1 MNNNLEEIASRT
13 AELIDLARQ
22 AGVKRGINAC
32 IDELY
37 LLRQR
42 HNKRSSGYHDL
53 TIAIDALSKLTISEV
68 EG

>member
-1 MNNNLEEIASRT
+1 MEPNIFHVIETNPA
-13 AELIDLARQ
+13 IDAARQ